1 MDIADRI
8 PDVAPAPPPRG
19 IRVVHHHRDEQR
31 QEAARAPAARQVA
44 ADRVCLADAE
54 CRDHLRAAVM
64 EISRLQRGILT
75 AGERAF
81 VEQVPRWLA
90 DPPPDPKAAPPTERK
105 AYAPDPVG
113 KSPEPRDTTP
123 PDPSEAVRVT
133 NWFHVNNLGEL
144 LDILV

>member
-1 MDIADRI
+1 MDTANRI
-8 PDVAPAPPPRG
+8 PDVAPTPPPRG
-19 IRVVHHHRDEQR
+19 IRAVHHHRHER
-31 QEAARAPAARQVA
+31 RPEAARTATTRPVIV
-44 ADRVCLADAE
+44 DRMCLADAA
-54 CRDHLRAAVM
+54 CRDELRAAVM

-90 DPPPDPKAAPPTERK
+90 DLPPDPKAAAPTERK

-113 KSPEPRDTTP
+113 KSPEPGDTTP

>member
-1 MDIADRI
+1 MDTANRI

-19 IRVVHHHRDEQR
+19 IRAAHHHRHEQR
-31 QEAARAPAARQVA
+31 QEAARTSATRPVIV
-44 ADRVCLADAE
+44 DRMCLADAA
-54 CRDHLRAAVM
+54 CRDELRAAVM

-90 DPPPDPKAAPPTERK
+90 DLPPDPKAAPPTERK